1 MGFDCTLISGDG
13 FSEENNTDNIN
24 LSPLELTDPATAVMK
39 EELIETKNNSLTP
52 MPVPTMMTVAV
63 AKMS

>member
-1 MGFDCTLISGDG
+1 M
-13 FSEENNTDNIN
+13 
-24 LSPLELTDPATAVMK
+24 DPAAAVMK